1 MAGPILII
9 ILLLHIILTHAM
21 NDRHYKIQKN
31 TNVGS
36 NIAQLIKS
44 FKIKNKLKCVI
55 QCNINDQCLSLEFSE
70 YSDINDN
77 CFIYKQYFDSTE
89 ISQSNVSDLLQCECK
104 NFKNFFK
111 NSISKVSILKGCPMT
126 TINETA
132 CVPKG
137 RINLAFILKTMIFVL
152 KLRSKPF
159 KCL

>member
-21 NDRHYKIQKN
+21 NDRQYKIQKN

-70 YSDINDN
+70 YSNINDN
-77 CFIYKQYFDSTE
+77 CLIYKQYFDQTE

-104 NFKNFFK
+104 NF
-111 NSISKVSILKGCPMT
+111 
-126 TINETA
+126 
-132 CVPKG
+132 
-137 RINLAFILKTMIFVL
+137 
-152 KLRSKPF
+152 
-159 KCL
+159 